1 MSVDKHLGR
10 ELGVGRKKMLLGEVF
25 CGRELLLRKKEWME
39 HVGKGLYLCQAA
51 VSPLL
56 MMTGRGSQQAANA
69 DCREWQ
75 LEGVVTIPEGREVQV
90 GQMGI

>member
-10 ELGVGRKKMLLGEVF
+10 ELGVGRKLLGEAF
-25 CGRELLLRKKEWME
+25 GGQGSFGSEKREWME
-39 HVGKGLYLCQAA
+39 QVGKGLYLCQAA